1 MQLLSPLS
9 AGVIYKRRI
18 YGSATFAIWRNTLDI
33 IRLHVYEP
41 TAASIDHQTI
51 VYSGNYDVIVAT
63 LYIIDFFRC
72 FLGGFSS
79 PAFLFFDGLL
89 KNSLPSCSMI
99 HSSPPPLTYVT
110 RVMAIL
116 DVLWACW
123 SSQKLGNSAQYL
135 DNTFLYSFIKTK
147 R

>member
-99 HSSPPPLTYVT
+99 HSSPPPPSHTLQELWRYWMCCG
-110 RVMAIL
+110 RVGRL
-116 DVLWACW
+116 K
-123 SSQKLGNSAQYL
+123 S
-135 DNTFLYSFIKTK
+135 
-147 R
+147 